1 MEMAS
6 YALQELVRKL
16 PGNSL
21 ALEAHGVLVAFK
33 LNARLVN
40 LERWSVLLQKL
51 KDALTVLL
59 AITAPLELL
68 TSCLILALK
77 ELTVPKVNLWLHAL
91 RILVTT
97 LCTVDPRLTAKD
109 VDLVCHVVLPLKTL
123 EYHALKT
130 PGVEPVSLVTVLKEL
145 MEV

>member
-6 YALQELVRKL
+6 YAPQELVRKL

-130 PGVEPVSLVTVLKEL
+130 PGVEPVSLVTVLKEP

>member
-68 TSCLILALK
+68 TS
-77 ELTVPKVNLWLHAL
+77 
-91 RILVTT
+91 
-97 LCTVDPRLTAKD
+97 
-109 VDLVCHVVLPLKTL
+109 
-123 EYHALKT
+123 
-130 PGVEPVSLVTVLKEL
+130 
-145 MEV
+145 